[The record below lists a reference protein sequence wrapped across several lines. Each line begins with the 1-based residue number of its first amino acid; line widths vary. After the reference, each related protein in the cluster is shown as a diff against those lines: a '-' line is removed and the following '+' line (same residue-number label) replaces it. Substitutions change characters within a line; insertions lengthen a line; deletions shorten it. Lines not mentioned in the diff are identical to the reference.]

1 LYNSYIIKEKILERK
16 ELRELA
22 RKIAKAEEKK
32 DYQLIEKLSEGLS
45 IEDMM
50 RLDNYIQKII
60 S

>member
-1 LYNSYIIKEKILERK
+1 MERK

>member
-1 LYNSYIIKEKILERK
+1 MYNSYIIKEKILERK